1 MVASMVQYQA
11 VLGKVKDGC
20 GKVQPTADW
29 VVKVLEAEFCSETLS
44 TVLPFVHLPD
54 LNPLCAVV
62 KRNIHEL
69 QGYLDKYLPEV
80 EATLTFL
87 EAVPIF
93 MWNAGNE
100 WKNIQSATAQLGNS
114 TGWLSQNEY
123 MGWWEGYAG
132 QAYSTGVGD
141 QSGAVNSIS
150 ATAGSISSACDSFF
164 AAALTFL
171 VSIANDISN
180 LLEELLT
187 AVPTLGSTAVLAAGS
202 AVVSFTGAIG
212 VMKEAIDQIER
223 QLQGLLPIP
232 DMYGGSSITADDW
245 PSATQGSF

>member
-1 MVASMVQYQA
+1 MAASMVQYEA
-11 VLGKVKDGC
+11 LLGKVKEGC
-20 GKVQPTADW
+20 GKVQSTADW
-29 VVKVLEAEFCSETLS
+29 VIKVLETEFCNDILS
-44 TVLPFVHLPD
+44 TVLSFVHLSEM
-54 LNPLCAVV
+54 NPLCPVV
-62 KRNIHEL
+62 KRNIHEFV
-69 QGYLDKYLPEV
+69 GYLNKYLPEV
-80 EATLTFL
+80 ETTLAYL
-87 EAVPIF
+87 EIVPVF
-93 MWNAGNE
+93 MWKAGND
-100 WKNIQSATAQLGNS
+100 WKNIQSTTAQLSNS

-132 QAYSTGVGD
+132 QAYSKGVAD

-150 ATAGSISSACDSFF
+150 TTAGSISAACDAFF
-164 AAALTFL
+164 AAALAFL

-202 AVVSFTGAIG
+202 AVVSFTGAVG
-212 VMKEAIDQIER
+212 QMKEAIDQIER